1 MLCYTGAP
9 LIAPGKRAKRAGTV
23 SYIDTNTYQYQNIC
37 LAVERQSNNCPPSV
51 AIGATLCHTTYVA
64 ERHTMTQRI
73 KLKEVTFT
81 IDQEPMSNL
90 LWCNKVPKGKRNKP
104 AKINGVQH
112 HEVSDAVVH
121 AYYMPVQ

>member
-1 MLCYTGAP
+1 MPYY
-9 LIAPGKRAKRAGTV
+9 V
-23 SYIDTNTYQYQNIC
+23 SSQDNSMSR
-37 LAVERQSNNCPPSV
+37 V
-51 AIGATLCHTTYVA
+51 
-64 ERHTMTQRI
+64 

-81 IDQEPMSNL
+81 IDQAPMSNL